1 MGYIKFL
8 ERGADHVR
16 LQVACPSCVDLD
28 RLRACRFYPLSI
40 STCLD
45 VALDHANC
53 HFSMEPRNGAL
64 QQGGFTSARRTHHVD
79 RADSVGC
86 QRLLDLLGDGV
97 VGCQDVLSNGY
108 FRHGSQSSCRR

>member
-1 MGYIKFL
+1 MGYIKFF
-8 ERGADHVR
+8 ERGTDHVC

-53 HFSMEPRNGAL
+53 HFSTEPRHGAL
-64 QQGGFTSARRTHHVD
+64 QQGGFTSAPSTHHVAT
-79 RADSVGC
+79 ADSVGC
-86 QRLLDLLGDGV
+86 QRLPPPLG
-97 VGCQDVLSNGY
+97 VGLVACQEV
-108 FRHGSQSSCRR
+108 

>member
-1 MGYIKFL
+1 MGYIKFF

-53 HFSMEPRNGAL
+53 HFSTEPRNGEL
-64 QQGGFTSARRTHHVD
+64 QQGGFTSARRTPHVD
-79 RADSVGC
+79 SAVCVGR
-86 QRLLDLLGDGV
+86 QRYTELLGVD
-97 VGCQDVLSNGY
+97 CY
-108 FRHGSQSSCRR
+108 R